1 MPKDPEYQVVALLHP
16 RCELRVALLGP
27 ALRDEGEAVFGGDGV
42 AWAPLRRGKGV
53 PHPQRIDSLGGVGGC

>member
-16 RCELRVALLGP
+16 RCELRVTLLGP

-42 AWAPLRRGKGV
+42 A
-53 PHPQRIDSLGGVGGC
+53 